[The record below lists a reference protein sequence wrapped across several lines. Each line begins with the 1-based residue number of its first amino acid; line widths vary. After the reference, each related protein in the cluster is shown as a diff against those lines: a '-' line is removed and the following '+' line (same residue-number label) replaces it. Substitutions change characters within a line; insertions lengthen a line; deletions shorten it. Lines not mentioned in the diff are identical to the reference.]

1 MLTLQRFQLPSWL
14 GENGSD
20 GEENRMVVM
29 GVVRMP
35 ARTPA
40 RIVAN
45 SGIHVSVP
53 TSQIES
59 KMRAVKGQ
67 LDVNISQKSW
77 ESDGYEGGE
86 ESD

>member
-1 MLTLQRFQLPSWL
+1 M
-14 GENGSD
+14 
-20 GEENRMVVM
+20 
-29 GVVRMP
+29 
-35 ARTPA
+35 AH
-40 RIVAN
+40 

-53 TSQIES
+53 TSQIEN